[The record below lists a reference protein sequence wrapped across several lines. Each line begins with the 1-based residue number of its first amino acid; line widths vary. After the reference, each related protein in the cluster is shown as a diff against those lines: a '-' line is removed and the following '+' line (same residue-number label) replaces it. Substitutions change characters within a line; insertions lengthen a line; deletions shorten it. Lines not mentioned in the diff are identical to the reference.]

1 MLPPPP
7 PAAAAASG
15 AVWNSTSM
23 NTPAARPRTT
33 TASPPGGRRVPT
45 VLSCKSASVTSCS
58 PTQTPTAASLIKRRG
73 WPSPEYQS
81 DQRRFSSSS
90 NLSLPSAGPAV
101 PQSGPAR
108 RADGRSSDPEA
119 APVRSTNVRRSM
131 IPMLAALL
139 ALSTPLAGQSGG
151 QHARGGRG
159 AWVLG
164 FAGTLG
170 GGWQVEAADVGYAR
184 VVAAGP
190 LRIATLSARI
200 GSFIDEGAI
209 IGGSRGFLAG
219 LTLGGR
225 TKPVRLA
232 DLGTETSTSEV
243 GGDLA
248 IEATGYVGANS
259 PLPQGAPWGGVL

>member
-1 MLPPPP
+1 
-7 PAAAAASG
+7 
-15 AVWNSTSM
+15 
-23 NTPAARPRTT
+23 
-33 TASPPGGRRVPT
+33 
-45 VLSCKSASVTSCS
+45 
-58 PTQTPTAASLIKRRG
+58 
-73 WPSPEYQS
+73 
-81 DQRRFSSSS
+81 
-90 NLSLPSAGPAV
+90 
-101 PQSGPAR
+101 
-108 RADGRSSDPEA
+108 
-119 APVRSTNVRRSM
+119 M

-259 PLPQGAPWGGVL
+259 PLPQGSAWGGVSLLPGVWFGDVQGFRIGLLFGPTVYFGRSGDVRPFLGLRFEAPLARRER

>member
-1 MLPPPP
+1 MVTVT
-7 PAAAAASG
+7 AAWGAAASP
-15 AVWNSTSM
+15 AARNSTST

-45 VLSCKSASVTSCS
+45 VLSCKSASVTSWS

-73 WPSPEYQS
+73 WPSLEYQS

-90 NLSLPSAGPAV
+90 NRNRPDPAAPGGRGASRV
-101 PQSGPAR
+101 VKGR
-108 RADGRSSDPEA
+108 TRALEA

-131 IPMLAALL
+131 IPMLATLL
-139 ALSTPLAGQSGG
+139 TLSTPLAGQSGG
-151 QHARGGRG
+151 RGGRGGRG
-159 AWVLG
+159 AWVFG

-190 LRIATLSARI
+190 LRVATLAARV

-243 GGDLA
+243 GADLA
-248 IEATGYVGANS
+248 IEATGYLGAHS
-259 PLPQGAPWGGVL
+259 P